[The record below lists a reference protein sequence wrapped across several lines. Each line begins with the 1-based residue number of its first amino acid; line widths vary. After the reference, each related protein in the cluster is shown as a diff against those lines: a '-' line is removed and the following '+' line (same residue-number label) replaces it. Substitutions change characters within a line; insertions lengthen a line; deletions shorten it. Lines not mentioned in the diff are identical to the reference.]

1 MKNQDETKAVE
12 VFAGSIFEAE
22 ILKSILA
29 DNEIESYLQDEY
41 MGTIAPWNAV
51 PGGVG
56 AVKVIVS
63 SEDQQKTEPL
73 VQQYINNLNK
83 PTDNDTSEN

>member
-1 MKNQDETKAVE
+1 MKTHDETRAVE

-22 ILKSILA
+22 VLKSMLT
-29 DNEIESYLQDEY
+29 DNLIESYLQDEY

-56 AVKVIVS
+56 AVKVVVS
-63 SEDQQKTEPL
+63 SDDAERAKPVVDA
-73 VQQYINNLNK
+73 YIKNIAEGG
-83 PTDNDTSEN
+83 DE